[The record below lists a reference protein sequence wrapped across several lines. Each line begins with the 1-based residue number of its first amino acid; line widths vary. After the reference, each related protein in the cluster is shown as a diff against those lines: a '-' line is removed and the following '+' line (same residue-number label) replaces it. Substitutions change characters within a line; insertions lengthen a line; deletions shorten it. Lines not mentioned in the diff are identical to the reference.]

1 MDNYLI
7 GIFGGLIGSVLT
19 VVIGK
24 SLEILQKSK
33 EHKYELEKQFFVKK
47 LSAAE
52 AAVMQYSLLSDALS
66 QLIILYSRYAAYE
79 TDVGK
84 QLNENLLKQID
95 EKIAL
100 SNNASFNIANAIG
113 LYFDLESD
121 FSKNQII
128 SNFYDTLNSLGP
140 YSKNVDKTFQQYL
153 NYKGTEHEKEAHNI
167 YLNSEKLM
175 GIAMKNIA
183 NGYQVFDNELQKQI
197 IQIRAEMRR
206 FEY

>member
-1 MDNYLI
+1 MDNYLN
-7 GIFGGLIGSVLT
+7 GILGGLIGSILT

-52 AAVMQYSLLSDALS
+52 ATVMQYSLLSDALS
-66 QLIILYSRYAAYE
+66 QLIILYSRYEAYE
-79 TDVGK
+79 TDIGK
-84 QLNENLLKQID
+84 QLNDDLLKQID

-100 SNNASFNIANAIG
+100 ANKASLNIANAIS
-113 LYFDLESD
+113 LYFDLQSD

-128 SNFYDTLNSLGP
+128 SSFYDTLNSLGP
-140 YSKNVDKTFQQYL
+140 YSENVNKTFHQYL
-153 NYKGTEHEKEAHNI
+153 NYKGTEHEKEAHDI
-167 YLNSEKLM
+167 YLNAERHM
-175 GIAMKNIA
+175 GAAMKNVA
-183 NGYQVFDNELQKQI
+183 DGYKVFDDELQNQI
-197 IQIRAEMRR
+197 VQIRTEMKK

>member
-7 GIFGGLIGSVLT
+7 GALGGLIGSILT
-19 VVIGK
+19 VVISKG
-24 SLEILQKSK
+24 LEIFQKSK
-33 EHKYELEKQFFVKK
+33 EHKYELEKQFFLKK

-52 AAVMQYSLLSDALS
+52 AAVMQYSLFSDALS
-66 QLIILYSRYAAYE
+66 QLMVLYGRYEEYE

-84 QLNENLLKQID
+84 QLNENLLNQID

-100 SNNASFNIANAIG
+100 ANNASFSIANAIS
-113 LYFDLESD
+113 LYFDLQSD

-140 YSKNVDKTFQQYL
+140 YSDNVEKTFHQYL
-153 NYKGTEHEKEAHNI
+153 NYKGTKHEKEAYDI
-167 YLNSEKLM
+167 YLNAERFM
-175 GIAMKNIA
+175 GAAMKNIA
-183 NGYQVFDNELQKQI
+183 DGYHVFDNELQKQI
-197 IQIRAEMRR
+197 MQIRTEMKK

>member
-84 QLNENLLKQID
+84 QLNENLLKQIN

-100 SNNASFNIANAIG
+100 SNNASFNIANALG
-113 LYFDLESD
+113 LYFDLD
-121 FSKNQII
+121 YYFSNTHIL

-140 YSKNVDKTFQQYL
+140 YSKNVEI
-153 NYKGTEHEKEAHNI
+153 G
-167 YLNSEKLM
+167 
-175 GIAMKNIA
+175 
-183 NGYQVFDNELQKQI
+183 
-197 IQIRAEMRR
+197 RASCRE
-206 FEY
+206 